1 VSGRR
6 VTSEEHAAA
15 WGSWRLVRAEP
26 APHLRPYVTRYTGW
40 WERTAQA
47 VRRTEVPAVEVPLIL
62 SFGPPTLVH
71 DTLPPQAPPAR
82 VTSFAAG
89 LYTRAVTVGHEG
101 EGDAV
106 QVDLTPLGAR
116 RFLGMPLGELAH
128 RSVELSD
135 LLGPAA
141 DRLVEALALTR
152 GWEARFDL
160 LDAAV
165 TRRIAVGRPASP
177 DVERAWTRLVHS
189 GGTVRVDELAADLRC
204 SRRHLT
210 ARFREELGLPPKALA
225 RVLRFQRALA
235 LLRLGRD
242 WARIAQA
249 CGYYD
254 QPHLNREFRDL
265 AGATPG
271 ELRARLLPDDG
282 AVRPDLVPF
291 VQDAS
296 AASA

>member
-1 VSGRR
+1 VPARR

-15 WGSWRLVRAEP
+15 WGSWRLVHAEP

-47 VRRTEVPAVEVPLIL
+47 VRRTEVPAVEVPVIL

-71 DTLPPQAPPAR
+71 DPLRPEAPPAR

-89 LYTRAVTVGHEG
+89 LYARAVTVGHDG

-116 RFLGMPLGELAH
+116 RFLGVPLRELAH

-141 DRLVEALALTR
+141 DRLVEGLALTR
-152 GWEARFDL
+152 DWEARFDL

-165 TRRIAVGRPASP
+165 TRRVATGRPASP
-177 DVERAWTRLVHS
+177 DVERAWTKLARS
-189 GGTVRVDELAADLRC
+189 GGTIRVDELAADLRC

-210 ARFREELGLPPKALA
+210 ARFHEEMGLPPKALA

-235 LLRLGRD
+235 LIRLGRD

-282 AVRPDLVPF
+282 ALRPDLIPF